1 MKKKIS
7 INTLALGNLR
17 QRKKQYAIMIVGII
31 LAMVFSSGVL
41 FYLFSSN
48 ETQTEMK
55 KNEIGV
61 QHAIVSVA
69 DSDEAVYKK
78 AVDDGVFDDYGL
90 AHLIGYGYS
99 NEEEENFGCE
109 IAWLDDKAKEL
120 SYQSFIEGEY
130 PKRDGEIAV
139 EQNALIKMGY
149 ADAAVGDTIRLCV
162 KSQNGSELLDAVEK
176 DYTLVGI
183 ASDKRSNLNHTIS
196 LDTFYPAA
204 FVAQNTPTAAGG
216 KEKLCAYISFDKY
229 EIDKISRLYDYF
241 DAKQLEFEIND
252 SNINM
257 YSFLPITSDNSF
269 CAVVLALALMV
280 SSCVVIINS
289 FNTNLKE
296 RKKQI
301 GMLRAVG
308 ATKRQIVHI
317 FAREALIIALICTPI
332 SIALSYCA
340 VSLAFKILKL
350 DMIMTKSFW
359 VLPISAVSGVIV
371 VMLAAL
377 IPLVSASRITPM
389 QAIRDISSTRKMK
402 VKGIKT
408 KKEFNVSTLMA
419 QRNLLFFKGSRIA
432 VSIMLAVTVILS
444 CAGFSFLKE
453 YDSSYYYTRP
463 YDYLLDNYRGFSGN
477 MVNYNDL
484 AIGMSEVDKKEIEM
498 IPYVS
503 EVIGKKEVSTC
514 LEIDKYTD
522 YYKSFSHSADNVF
535 QNLESDVIT
544 YDNYYDL
551 HLSKFNDSYIDMKN
565 LLNIEKEFF
574 STRIVS
580 LDYFAIQ
587 SIIASGV
594 DGSVNISSLDSGE
607 EVILV
612 APEKVAAAVEIF
624 GEDGSGGYAR
634 SIVIDDDKTDQ
645 KIICSGELDYRPGDT
660 ITLDTIICNEMDELY
675 ENAGMH
681 NNQKQ
686 VTIAAVLNPSDI
698 DDSLLV
704 SNMLQNGKFCILTT
718 TQGMNSFYNN
728 AKYNCIAINCG
739 TEITD
744 EIDEQ
749 ITEKLKVYADKYE
762 CWVSSTYA
770 EMKDQERQQMI
781 ITVSI
786 IALMTIIFAI
796 CGSIVNNSLTAR
808 IRGNKKTLGTLRA
821 FGADSNEL
829 VKSYIKQLVSMFS
842 WGMLFGFVIYIIIY
856 IINSPLQKKYIT
868 DREFFMNFNPWITV
882 VFCIVLFA
890 VCSINLWVK
899 IKAETKNSI
908 IDNIREL

>member
-41 FYLFSSN
+41 FYLFSSQ

-78 AVDDGVFDDYGL
+78 AVVDGVFDDYGL

-257 YSFLPITSDNSF
+257 YIFLPITSNNSF
-269 CAVVLALALMV
+269 YAVVLALALMV

-432 VSIMLAVTVILS
+432 VSIMLAVTVIFS
-444 CAGFSFLKE
+444 CAGFSFVKE
-453 YDSSYYYTRP
+453 YGSYEFERP
-463 YDYLLDNYRGFSGN
+463 YDYAIDSRMGYA
-477 MVNYNDL
+477 VNLVNFNE
-484 AIGMSEVDKKEIEM
+484 ASNGISEVDKKDMEM
-498 IPYVS
+498 IPYIS
-503 EVIGKKEVSTC
+503 EVMGRKRVASC
-514 LEIDKYTD
+514 LELDAYTD
-522 YYKSFSHSADNVF
+522 YYRSFIDSTDFVFEGIASDN
-535 QNLESDVIT
+535 LT
-544 YDNYYDL
+544 YENYYDL
-551 HLSKFNDSYIDMKN
+551 HMTKFNDDYVNIKNTLGID
-565 LLNIEKEFF
+565 KELFP
-574 STRIVS
+574 IQIIS
-580 LDYFAIQ
+580 LDPAAIQ
-587 SIIASGV
+587 SVKEACAE
-594 DGSVNISSLDSGE
+594 DGININRLDLGE
-607 EVILV
+607 EIILV
-612 APEKVAAAVEIF
+612 APQKAAAALELY
-624 GEDGSGGYAR
+624 GEYGSSGYLCTT
-634 SIVIDDDKTDQ
+634 VLNDDKTEQ
-645 KIICSGELDYRPGDT
+645 TVICSGELNYKPGDK
-660 ITLDTIICNEMDELY
+660 ITLDTINCNKSDEWDINA
-675 ENAGMH
+675 ENMH
-681 NNQKQ
+681 NNKKM
-686 VTIAAVLNPSDI
+686 VSIAAVWDASELADNSIAADLLSYNDI
-698 DDSLLV
+698 
-704 SNMLQNGKFCILTT
+704 CILTT

-728 AKYNCIAINCG
+728 AKYEHILLNCG

-744 EIDEQ
+744 EIDKQ
-749 ITEKLKVYADKYE
+749 ITESLKVYADKYE
-762 CWVSSTYA
+762 SWADSAYA
-770 EMKDQERQQMI
+770 ESRNREQQQMI

-786 IALMTIIFAI
+786 IALMTIVFAI

>member
-41 FYLFSSN
+41 FYLFSSH

-241 DAKQLEFEIND
+241 DAKQLDFEIND
-252 SNINM
+252 SNINR
-257 YSFLPITSDNSF
+257 YIFSPITSSNSF
-269 CAVVLALALMV
+269 YAVVLALALMV

-419 QRNLLFFKGSRIA
+419 QRNLLFFKGGRIA
-432 VSIMLAVTVILS
+432 VSIILSVTVLFS
-444 CAGFSFLKE
+444 CAGFSFLSE
-453 YDSSYYYTRP
+453 YNSNSFTRS
-463 YDYLLDNYRGFSGN
+463 YDYCLNNIGSYAYDIVNFSGEN
-477 MVNYNDL
+477 T
-484 AIGMSEVDKKEIEM
+484 GMSEVDKKDLEM
-498 IPYVS
+498 IPYIT
-503 EVIGKKEVSTC
+503 EVVGTKDVATC
-514 LEIDKYTD
+514 MEIDEYTD
-522 YYKSFSHSADNVF
+522 YYKSFTHANDNVF
-535 QNLESDVIT
+535 KYTNTDDEPIT
-544 YDNYYDL
+544 YDNYYDT
-551 HLSKFNDSYIDMKN
+551 HLKEFNEAYYDLKN
-565 LLNIEKEFF
+565 SLQLEKDFF
-574 STRIVS
+574 STKIVAVDS
-580 LDYFAIQ
+580 LVIEDIKN
-587 SIIASGV
+587 SEINGNI
-594 DGSVNISSLDSGE
+594 NISKLDSGE
-607 EVILV
+607 EIILI
-612 APEKVAAAVEIF
+612 APQKAAAALEIF
-624 GEDGSGGYAR
+624 GENGEGGYSR
-634 SIVIDDDKTDQ
+634 STVIENQETDQ
-645 KIICSGELDYRPGDT
+645 KIICSGELNYKAGDT
-660 ITLDTIICNEMDELY
+660 VTLDTITVDSTDEWY
-675 ENAGMH
+675 KNTGSFS

-686 VTIAAVLNPSDI
+686 VTIGAVISPSEN
-698 DDSLLV
+698 SV
-704 SNMLQNGKFCILTT
+704 SAVIGWHDGFFILTT
-718 TQGMNSFYNN
+718 IQGMNHFYDN
-728 AKYNCIAINCG
+728 AKYNYVTLNCD

-744 EIDEQ
+744 EIDER
-749 ITEKLKVYADKYE
+749 ITDAIKVYADKYE
-762 CWVSSTYA
+762 GFYSSAYD

-781 ITVSI
+781 TTVSLV
-786 IALMTIIFAI
+786 ALMTIIFAI

-808 IRGNKKTLGTLRA
+808 IRENKKSIGTLRA
-821 FGADSNEL
+821 FGADSSEL

-842 WGMLFGFVIYIIIY
+842 WGMISGFVVYLIIY
-856 IINSPLQKKYIT
+856 IVNSPLQKKYIT
-868 DREFFMNFNPWITV
+868 NREFFMNFNPWVTII
-882 VFCIVLFA
+882 FCVVLFS